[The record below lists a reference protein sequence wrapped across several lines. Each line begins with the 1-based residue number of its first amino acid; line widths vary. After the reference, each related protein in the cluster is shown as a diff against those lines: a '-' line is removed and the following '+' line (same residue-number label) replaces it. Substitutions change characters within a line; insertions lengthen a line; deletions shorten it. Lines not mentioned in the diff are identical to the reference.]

1 MTHAA
6 DLSGVTAALTA
17 LLVLLG
23 AVLALIGSL
32 GLLRLKSF
40 YDRVHAP
47 TMGTTLGTGLVL
59 IASMVLFSAL
69 ESRPVLHEILI
80 GIFMTV
86 TTPVTFMLL
95 VRAALHRDQAE
106 GRNPAGGNARKTLQP
121 PP

>member
-1 MTHAA
+1 MSHAA
-6 DLSGVTAALTA
+6 DLPAFAALVTA
-17 LLVLLG
+17 LLILIG
-23 AVLALIGSL
+23 ATLALIGSL

-40 YDRVHAP
+40 YNRVHAP

-95 VRAALHRDQAE
+95 VRAALHRDRSE
-106 GRNPAGGNARKTLQP
+106 NRDPSSGEK
-121 PP
+121 